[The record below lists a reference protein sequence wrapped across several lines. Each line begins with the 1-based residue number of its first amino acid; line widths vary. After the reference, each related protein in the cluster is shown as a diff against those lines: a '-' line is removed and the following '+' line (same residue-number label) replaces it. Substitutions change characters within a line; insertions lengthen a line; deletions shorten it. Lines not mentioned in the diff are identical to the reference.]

1 MSDKI
6 YYRVQY
12 PLKKAIQTLKE
23 LDREEEKLKDALDE
37 LSEYEKSR
45 LNDLLENW
53 EEEGRENLANFIEEL
68 RRQKN

>member
-68 RRQKN
+68 RKQKN

>member
-23 LDREEEKLKDALDE
+23 LDREEDKLKDALDE
-37 LSEYEKSR
+37 LGEYEKSR

-68 RRQKN
+68 RKQKN